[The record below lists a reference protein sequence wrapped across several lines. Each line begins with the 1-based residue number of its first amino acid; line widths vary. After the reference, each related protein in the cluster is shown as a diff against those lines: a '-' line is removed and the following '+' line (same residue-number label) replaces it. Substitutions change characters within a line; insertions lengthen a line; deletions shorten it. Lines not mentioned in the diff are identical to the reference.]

1 MTELQETDPRLAA
14 VRDKQTGRNLLDPSD
29 PNPLVIDTSAGRAIR
44 FGLVIEN
51 GPQGLID
58 LSITSDESWLVPET
72 KRLTLVGGESGQ
84 CIVTAAPDGDA
95 EFANLLLSWQGAKK
109 PLSASVMFMRKLPP
123 SAGPASAGPA
133 APASQ
138 QAGTYQAEI
147 SRENPTCFLFLVDR
161 SGSMA
166 KPFPGE
172 TERAKAHSVADAL
185 NRLLHELVSRCS
197 KGIEILDRYDVGVIG
212 YGDVHVTP
220 ALGGALAGRR
230 LVPVSEIA
238 RHPLRVE
245 KRTKK
250 QADGVGGLVETT
262 VKVPV
267 WYQAAARGRTPM
279 CAALAMAHEVI
290 DDFIRKHPR
299 CFPPVV
305 INVTDGGATDGDPRP
320 KAAALRNLASE
331 DGNVLL
337 FNLHI
342 SSTSAQPIQFPVN
355 EAALPDKYAKILF
368 RMSSPI
374 PRNLLGQARAMAP
387 DIAEGAR
394 GFVFNADIVETIQM
408 LEIGTMPS
416 KR

>member
-1 MTELQETDPRLAA
+1 MSELRETDPRLVA
-14 VRDKQTGRNLLDPSD
+14 VRDKQTGRDLLDSSH
-29 PNPLVIDTSAGRAIR
+29 PNPLVIDTRPGRPVR
-44 FGLVIEN
+44 FALVVEN
-51 GPQGLID
+51 GPEGLMD
-58 LSITSDESWLVPET
+58 LTITSDESWLVPEA
-72 KRLTLVGGESGQ
+72 KRLTLVGGESDV

-95 EFANLLLSWQGAKK
+95 EFANLLFSWQGAEK
-109 PLSASVMFMRKLPP
+109 PLSASVMLMRKLPP
-123 SAGPASAGPA
+123 SAGAASAGPA
-133 APASQ
+133 EPASR

-166 KPFPGE
+166 KPFPG
-172 TERAKAHSVADAL
+172 TPQRTKAHSVADAL

-197 KGIEILDRYDVGVIG
+197 KGIEILDRYDIGVIG
-212 YGDVHVTP
+212 YGDEHVVP
-220 ALGGALAGRR
+220 ALGGALSGRR

-238 RHPLRVE
+238 KHPLRVE

-250 QADGVGGLVETT
+250 QPDGVGGLVETT
-262 VKVPV
+262 VMVPV
-267 WYQAAARGRTPM
+267 WYQAAAQGRTPM
-279 CAALAMAHEVI
+279 CAAFTMAYEVI

-305 INVTDGGATDGDPRP
+305 INITDGKPSDADPRP
-320 KAAALRNLASE
+320 KAAALRSLASE

-342 SSTSAQPIQFPVN
+342 TSTNAQPIQFPVQ
-355 EAALPDKYAKILF
+355 EAVLPDKYARILF

-374 PRNLLGQARAMAP
+374 PPNMLNQARAIAP

-394 GFVFNADIVETIQM
+394 GFVLNADIVATIQM